1 MHQSVVFTRWMA
13 FLSGVGRMLI
23 FIKTLFYFGTK
34 TSDRT
39 ISGTVFIIL
48 IINKIQKHRFRFPIC
63 RISASD
69 MRHISVQY
77 AAYWNVKTC
86 ISGHVKKNCSVCPRA
101 PPKSIK
107 YRILL
112 NVYEDIMGYPKVGI
126 LQVLHLQNE

>member
-48 IINKIQKHRFRFPIC
+48 IINKIQKHRFL
-63 RISASD
+63 S
-69 MRHISVQY
+69 
-77 AAYWNVKTC
+77 
-86 ISGHVKKNCSVCPRA
+86 
-101 PPKSIK
+101 
-107 YRILL
+107 
-112 NVYEDIMGYPKVGI
+112 
-126 LQVLHLQNE
+126 